1 MRVERMLIR
10 ARKDAASIA
19 RSSVTV
25 KRAGAP
31 IKNRETGK
39 LEPSWE
45 VIYAGRGRLRFTA
58 GEPREGDQAGQRF
71 SDQSPTLSLPISGTS
86 GIRVD
91 DIVEFNDNPFDPA
104 GTLLKLRVTGVH
116 VQTHSTT
123 RRLPVE
129 VLNFS

>member
-1 MRVERMLIR
+1 MRVERMLAR

-19 RSSVTV
+19 RSTVTV
-25 KRAGAP
+25 KREGAKVRNP
-31 IKNRETGK
+31 ETGT
-39 LEPSWE
+39 LEPSWQI
-45 VIYAGRGRLRFTA
+45 IYAGKGRLRFTA
-58 GEPREGDQAGQRF
+58 GQPREGDQAGQRF
-71 SDQSPTLSLPISGTS
+71 SDQSPTLALPIAGTS

-91 DIVEFNDNPFDPA
+91 DVVEFEDNPYDPGGA
-104 GTLLKLRVTGVH
+104 ALRLRVVGVH